1 MLTCSNVLKLR
12 KLERQRNAERE
23 ASAGSGGGG
32 QTRLKRHTLPVLQAT
47 LSAPTRPPQ
56 ASTSISMTPRRQ
68 SEGTARAPVDARISG
83 RVSKKRNRQLWT
95 HRWNVRR
102 PLVCVALSE
111 THRGP
116 NVSSRMIPKS
126 SLTSPWI
133 SETPHVCIPAIA
145 PAGWLTTL
153 RRPCS
158 SLAEGFG

>member
-95 HRWNVRR
+95 HRWNVRLPIVR
-102 PLVCVALSE
+102 AAISCTQNATCYFQLNDPKVIIDEPVDS
-111 THRGP
+111 R
-116 NVSSRMIPKS
+116 NVSC
-126 SLTSPWI
+126 
-133 SETPHVCIPAIA
+133 V
-145 PAGWLTTL
+145 
-153 RRPCS
+153 CS
-158 SLAEGFG
+158 SNDLLLVY